1 MPSTRSL
8 AAGSSAI
15 AVLSAT
21 GVVAAQSPGVETGL
35 GPGLELGA
43 RFVGAFLGQLLLAG
57 LAVLLGPKYVRE
69 RIGEVRDR
77 PGEAFLWGLIVT
89 IAVPIVLILIALTIV
104 GLIVTIPGLVLV
116 AVVGLVGNAV
126 SIVWIGSLLTATN
139 DRVGGKEA
147 VLGAVVL
154 AVPAAI
160 PVVGNLVTTIV
171 GLFGT
176 GVVGKRL
183 VDAHQD

>member
-1 MPSTRSL
+1 M
-8 AAGSSAI
+8 
-15 AVLSAT
+15 
-21 GVVAAQSPGVETGL
+21 
-35 GPGLELGA
+35 ELGA
-43 RFVGAFLGQLLLAG
+43 RFVGAFLGQLLLGG
-57 LAVLLGPKYVRE
+57 LAVLLGPKYVRK
-69 RIGEVRDR
+69 RISDIRDR

-89 IAVPIVLILIALTIV
+89 IPIPIVLVLIAITII
-104 GLIVTIPGLVLV
+104 GLVVTIPGLILV

-147 VLGAVVL
+147 LLGAVVL

-160 PVVGNLVTTIV
+160 PVLGNFVTSIV

-176 GVVGKRL
+176 GVVGKTLYESWR
-183 VDAHQD
+183 D